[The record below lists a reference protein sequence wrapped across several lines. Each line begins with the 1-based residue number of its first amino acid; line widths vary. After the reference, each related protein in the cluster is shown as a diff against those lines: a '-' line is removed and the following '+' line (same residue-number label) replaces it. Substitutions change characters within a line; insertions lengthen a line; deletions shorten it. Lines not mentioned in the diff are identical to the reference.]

1 MRLGRREESGWLWR
15 WGWKQPLKISWN
27 IPKNM
32 ALSEG
37 EGGRWWIV
45 DVGVEVALS
54 SQSASVAPTSQT
66 LLAAGRLWP
75 TKTNSCQQLLKKSQ
89 ALPWSQITH
98 ILTLKW
104 HFFQNIK
111 ESFLFFTLKI
121 WYLVRTF
128 CRKIKLP
135 LTKKLVI
142 LLLAKSDC
150 WLFWWS
156 SAVIKIATEQS
167 ANHYK
172 FHTIWGKW
180 TFANLIF

>member
-1 MRLGRREESGWLWR
+1 M

-32 ALSEG
+32 ELSEG

-75 TKTNSCQQLLKKSQ
+75 TKTNSCQQLLKKSHCAPLITNYTYFDLKM
-89 ALPWSQITH
+89 ALFSKSLKSRFCFLRWKID
-98 ILTLKW
+98 ILLG
-104 HFFQNIK
+104 HFAENGTVPDK
-111 ESFLFFTLKI
+111 
-121 WYLVRTF
+121 
-128 CRKIKLP
+128 
-135 LTKKLVI
+135 KKLVI
-142 LLLAKSDC
+142 LLAKSDC
-150 WLFWWS
+150 WLFWCS
-156 SAVIKIATEQS
+156 STVIKIATEQS